1 METKTHLVLVGFG
14 QNRIHLIPAV
24 MAICNDLP
32 ELKVTIID
40 KKSFESI
47 IGESRLLTEE
57 QTNWCKERFVQE
69 NGGSE
74 VVTDNLLLREILRTG
89 YEKGFQR
96 IFYLSLPPE
105 IFESTIKKY
114 SGYADIFIIEKP
126 WALDQERL
134 RKIVESSRSIKILGI
149 DHYLWKPKV
158 RQFLKDMQLEYNLK
172 LLLESHSLD
181 FVLCESDLDSRD
193 RTYFWKTGVAIGMIP
208 HVMPLLDRLFDN
220 RIRKVSVRKAIPG
233 ICDDIIVSDV
243 LNKSNNVSVTG
254 PSSTAAIKFDVK
266 ETFAEIIMILYL
278 ESGQSKLVHVVLG
291 KGITVPSILVCDER
305 SQFQKFLYCSFGNI
319 FLDLSNYNIVLKC
332 DKKVSNEIES
342 PWYYM
347 FRSLIRKE
355 YNCFLDIE
363 FIQKYVSLYGSILS
377 RLNDSVLEV
386 TGKEFTSGY
395 ARLLLNYDE
404 FRYVKGE
411 EFHLK
416 LIHPGCLLH

>member
-1 METKTHLVLVGFG
+1 
-14 QNRIHLIPAV
+14 

-74 VVTDNLLLREILRTG
+74 VVADNLLLREILRTD

-193 RTYFWKTGVAIGMIP
+193 RTYFWKTGVAIGTIP

-254 PSSTAAIKFDVK
+254 PSSTADYKIRC
-266 ETFAEIIMILYL
+266 
-278 ESGQSKLVHVVLG
+278 
-291 KGITVPSILVCDER
+291 KG
-305 SQFQKFLYCSFGNI
+305 N
-319 FLDLSNYNIVLKC
+319 
-332 DKKVSNEIES
+332 
-342 PWYYM
+342 
-347 FRSLIRKE
+347 FR
-355 YNCFLDIE
+355 
-363 FIQKYVSLYGSILS
+363 
-377 RLNDSVLEV
+377 
-386 TGKEFTSGY
+386 
-395 ARLLLNYDE
+395 
-404 FRYVKGE
+404 
-411 EFHLK
+411 
-416 LIHPGCLLH
+416 